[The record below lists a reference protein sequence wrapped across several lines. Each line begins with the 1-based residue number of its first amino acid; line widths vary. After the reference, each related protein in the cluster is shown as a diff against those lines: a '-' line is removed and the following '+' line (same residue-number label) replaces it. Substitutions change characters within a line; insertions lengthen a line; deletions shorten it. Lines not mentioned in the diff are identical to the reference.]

1 MKSET
6 DQKRE
11 RQGGQQETNRG
22 LRNDMLSANDTNIM
36 TSYEP
41 IDPEGTQNK
50 RYGPSC
56 TNMNGMNPTRNLE
69 ICRTCNS
76 KGRFGKTDYIGKGK
90 Q

>member
-36 TSYEP
+36 TAHRTNRSILRELKIKDMDRLVP
-41 IDPEGTQNK
+41 I
-50 RYGPSC
+50 
-56 TNMNGMNPTRNLE
+56 
-69 ICRTCNS
+69 
-76 KGRFGKTDYIGKGK
+76 
-90 Q
+90 